1 MKIFRAIT
9 ILFICISVLS
19 TCKNQNSK
27 NKNNKNL
34 ERIEIFSV
42 DVTEDCIQIYE
53 NSDCRATTMNID
65 NRDYMI
71 AYSMPLHCIDL
82 IALNGTPSFKQ
93 IKLEKEGPNGING
106 VSGIFYY
113 DNTFVLRTAT
123 GFCRVDKEGKVVS
136 KWDLN
141 NYLCKNKGFG
151 LRFPEQ
157 MVVFNLFKILGFDE
171 KEGIVAQPIYQ
182 NEKINGQY
190 LARILV
196 LSCKDWQ
203 VLEELDVFYP
213 EKLKQEKWLGCLG
226 QIQVLPHGDKV
237 IYNFPASSDIFVY
250 NRKTKETQVHSLPV
264 LYGETYYHCK
274 DEQDQGLMG
283 GYFLPVRYD
292 YRHNSFWRV
301 QQRKTE
307 GGGIVGKSFSVTQMT
322 LDFEFIDEIDIPEKK
337 KISSFTMLFMYDK
350 VLFPYLGG
358 EHVGLNNIS
367 FYGLKLQES
376 L

>member
-1 MKIFRAIT
+1 MKIFNIVL
-9 ILFICISVLS
+9 ILVICISVFS
-19 TCKNQNSK
+19 ACKKQNSK
-27 NKNNKNL
+27 DKSNKNF
-34 ERIEIFSV
+34 ERIENFSI
-42 DVTEDCIQIYE
+42 DVPEDCIQIYE
-53 NSDCRATTMNID
+53 NSDCRATTMNIN

-71 AYSMPLHCIDL
+71 AYSMSLHSIDL
-82 IALNGTPSFKQ
+82 IALDGIPSFRQ

-113 DNTFVLRTAT
+113 DKTFVLRTAT
-123 GFCRVDKEGKVVS
+123 GFCRVDREGKVVS

-141 NYLCKNKGFG
+141 NYLSKNKGFG

-157 MVVFNLFKILGFDE
+157 MVIFNLFKILGFDE

-190 LARILV
+190 QARILV

-203 VLEELDVFYP
+203 VLEEIDVSYP
-213 EKLKQEKWLGCLG
+213 EKLKREKWLGCLG
-226 QIQVLPHGDKV
+226 QMQVLPHGDKV
-237 IYNFPASSDIFVY
+237 IYNFPASSDIYVY
-250 NRKTKETQVHSLPV
+250 NRKTKITQVHSIPV
-264 LYGETYYHCK
+264 QYGETYYRCK
-274 DEQDQGLMG
+274 DEQDQGLMS

-292 YRHNSFWRV
+292 CRHNFFWRV

-307 GGGIVGKSFSVTQMT
+307 GGGIAGKSFSVTQMT

-337 KISSFTMLFMYDK
+337 NISSFTMLFMYDK

-358 EHVGLNNIS
+358 EYVGVNNIS
-367 FYGLKLQES
+367 FYGLKLQEP